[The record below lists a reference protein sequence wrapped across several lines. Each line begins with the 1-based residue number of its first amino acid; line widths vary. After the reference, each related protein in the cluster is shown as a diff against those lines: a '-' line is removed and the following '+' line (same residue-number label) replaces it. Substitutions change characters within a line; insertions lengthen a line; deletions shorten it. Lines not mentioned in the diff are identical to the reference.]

1 MKNGKFLQLVFALT
15 FYFFFQVKRTEE
27 EFLEIAYSDISQ
39 LCGELIVLWNNFI
52 NLFIGKSE
60 ISQHLAR
67 LHHHQKVKRFSEA
80 FFLIG
85 TFTKN
90 FIDYLA
96 TLINTILFSDHSRKS
111 ALDCVESIYGKYAA
125 LTDDLRNSNYL
136 MSLPPLPVSCVDLD
150 GDASTMPVIYEDI
163 YKDDDMPT
171 YIDSQQ
177 PTKRR
182 HSFSKII

>member
-1 MKNGKFLQLVFALT
+1 MANSYNFALHFT
-15 FYFFFQVKRTEE
+15 FTFFQVKRTEE

-85 TFTKN
+85 TYSKYFGRI
-90 FIDYLA
+90 FG
-96 TLINTILFSDHSRKS
+96 NTD
-111 ALDCVESIYGKYAA
+111 
-125 LTDDLRNSNYL
+125 
-136 MSLPPLPVSCVDLD
+136 
-150 GDASTMPVIYEDI
+150 
-163 YKDDDMPT
+163 
-171 YIDSQQ
+171 
-177 PTKRR
+177 
-182 HSFSKII
+182 

>member
-1 MKNGKFLQLVFALT
+1 MKNGKFLQLWLTLT
-15 FYFFFQVKRTEE
+15 FYFFLQVKRTEE

-85 TFTKN
+85 TFTKKS
-90 FIDYLA
+90 
-96 TLINTILFSDHSRKS
+96 TLSGNTDQYYPFF
-111 ALDCVESIYGKYAA
+111 
-125 LTDDLRNSNYL
+125 
-136 MSLPPLPVSCVDLD
+136 
-150 GDASTMPVIYEDI
+150 
-163 YKDDDMPT
+163 
-171 YIDSQQ
+171 Q
-177 PTKRR
+177 
-182 HSFSKII
+182 IIPENLHWIV